1 MNKLSKIFLG
11 IIFVLIIL
19 LVIVTSMYLKQRNL
33 IYEYFGNYNF
43 SVEDNTLTTNTE
55 SNK

>member
-33 IYEYFGNYNF
+33 IYKYFGNYNF